1 MFALEYGPIFYMVI
15 RANSTEKLISY
26 HHGLIICYHHLPLC
40 KCHHQELTKA
50 NHVTWKAQV
59 LAILR
64 DTHLVGHVRGVIKA
78 PPQEIDGKVNDKLVK
93 LPNPAY
99 DEWYASEQQVLGF
112 LLTTH
117 YLKFFLMF
125 PPKRW

>member
-40 KCHHQELTKA
+40 KCHHQKLGKA

-59 LAILR
+59 LAILH
-64 DTHLVGHVRGVIKA
+64 DTHLVGQVRGVIKA
-78 PPQEIDGKVNDKLVK
+78 SP
-93 LPNPAY
+93 
-99 DEWYASEQQVLGF
+99 
-112 LLTTH
+112 
-117 YLKFFLMF
+117 
-125 PPKRW
+125 